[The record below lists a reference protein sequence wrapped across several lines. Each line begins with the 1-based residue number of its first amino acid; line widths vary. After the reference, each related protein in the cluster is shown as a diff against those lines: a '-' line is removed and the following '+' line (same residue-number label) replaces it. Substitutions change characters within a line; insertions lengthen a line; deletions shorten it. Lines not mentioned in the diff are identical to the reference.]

1 MGFINQLITGGAHIA
16 GIDLFEVP
24 IPFFKAYFSGLNFR
38 EYHHKIWPHIV
49 QYLHF
54 RILEFPLTMEVVKK
68 DVGVWEN
75 GTRWGLVMRSCGFL

>member
-1 MGFINQLITGGAHIA
+1 MGIP

-54 RILEFPLTMEVVKK
+54 RIPEFPLTMEVVKK